1 MRTLQSSKNE
11 VDLNFLNYEFE
22 VTFSVVTVKSY
33 YNIKNVIK
41 INYKKSQTK
50 QLKSCL

>member
-22 VTFSVVTVKSY
+22 VTFSVH
-33 YNIKNVIK
+33 
-41 INYKKSQTK
+41 SQK
-50 QLKSCL
+50 LLQHQKCN